1 MFQELTIFIL
11 GLVTGLFGLVA
22 ALYLFVFKR
31 SRIRLVLGV
40 ILAVYAL
47 YLFKDL
53 LYIHEAVA
61 DNPFIYKLLLS
72 IDTWAVPLYVMFAFE
87 FLYPGK
93 MTLRYPGKMTLRKD
107 LLLFGSFPLFTLL
120 YVLYPYDWVYSLMT
134 VYAVVFSGVCICIVL
149 RKTLLYRRMLK
160 GSLSDITHMDVKWL
174 WVSIALLLPNLVLW
188 AFVSSRTDNL
198 LDAVYYLSLSVTWGI
213 IAYKI
218 YYYKYPS
225 ASDLMSGDAH
235 AEAVHAP
242 SHFSEKLVRL
252 AADGYFVRTPH
263 LTLAELAAELGTNRT
278 TLSSYINSS
287 LGTTFYDY
295 VNSSRLEYTE
305 KLLSDPDAKY
315 SVEQLA
321 ELSGFNSL
329 STFRRAFGKKYGST
343 VRGCWKGVDLRFES
357 IFTL

>member
-47 YLFKDL
+47 YLLKDL
-53 LYIHEAVA
+53 LYLQECVA

-93 MTLRYPGKMTLRKD
+93 MTLRKE

-188 AFVSSRTDNL
+188 TFVSSRTDNL

-213 IAYKI
+213 IAYKT
-218 YYYKYPS
+218 YYYRYPS
-225 ASDLMSGDAH
+225 ASDLMSGDTH
-235 AEAVHAP
+235 AEAAVPVP
-242 SHFSEKLVRL
+242 SHFSEKLARL

-263 LTLAELAAELGTNRT
+263 LTLAELAADLGTNRT
-278 TLSSYINSS
+278 TLSSYINNG

-295 VNSSRLEYTE
+295 VNSNRLEYTE
-305 KLLSDPDAKY
+305 KLLSDPGTKY
-315 SVEQLA
+315 SAEQLA

-329 STFRRAFGKKYGST
+329 STFRRAFSKKYGISPQQYRER
-343 VRGCWKGVDLRFES
+343 VLERR
-357 IFTL
+357 

>member
-22 ALYLFVFKR
+22 VLYLFVFER

-47 YLFKDL
+47 YLLKDL
-53 LYIHEAVA
+53 LYLQEGVA

-93 MTLRYPGKMTLRKD
+93 MTLRKD

-134 VYAVVFSGVCICIVL
+134 ICIVL

-188 AFVSSRTDNL
+188 TFVSSRTDNL

-213 IAYKI
+213 IAYKT
-218 YYYKYPS
+218 YYYRYPS
-225 ASDLMSGDAH
+225 ASDLMSGDTH
-235 AEAVHAP
+235 AEAVPVP
-242 SHFSEKLVRL
+242 SHFSEKLARL

-263 LTLAELAAELGTNRT
+263 LTLAELAADLGTNRT
-278 TLSSYINSS
+278 TLSSYINNG

-295 VNSSRLEYTE
+295 VNSNRLEYTE
-305 KLLSDPDAKY
+305 KLLSDPGTKY
-315 SVEQLA
+315 SAEQLA

-329 STFRRAFGKKYGST
+329 STFRRAFSKKYGMSPQQYRER
-343 VRGCWKGVDLRFES
+343 VLERR
-357 IFTL
+357 

>member
-22 ALYLFVFKR
+22 VLYLFVFER

-47 YLFKDL
+47 YLLKDL
-53 LYIHEAVA
+53 LYLQEGVA

-87 FLYPGK
+87 FL
-93 MTLRYPGKMTLRKD
+93 YPGKMTLRKD

-160 GSLSDITHMDVKWL
+160 GSLSDITHMDVK
-174 WVSIALLLPNLVLW
+174 LLLPNLVLW
-188 AFVSSRTDNL
+188 TFVSSRTDNL

-213 IAYKI
+213 IAYKT
-218 YYYKYPS
+218 YYYRYPS
-225 ASDLMSGDAH
+225 ASDLMSGDTH
-235 AEAVHAP
+235 AEAAVPVP
-242 SHFSEKLVRL
+242 SHFSEKLARL

-263 LTLAELAAELGTNRT
+263 LTLAELAADLGTNRT
-278 TLSSYINSS
+278 TLSSYINNG

-295 VNSSRLEYTE
+295 VNSNRLEYTE
-305 KLLSDPDAKY
+305 KLLSDPGTKY
-315 SVEQLA
+315 SAEQLA

-329 STFRRAFGKKYGST
+329 STFRRAFSKKYGISPQQYRER
-343 VRGCWKGVDLRFES
+343 VLERR
-357 IFTL
+357 

>member
-1 MFQELTIFIL
+1 
-11 GLVTGLFGLVA
+11 
-22 ALYLFVFKR
+22 
-31 SRIRLVLGV
+31 
-40 ILAVYAL
+40 
-47 YLFKDL
+47 
-53 LYIHEAVA
+53 
-61 DNPFIYKLLLS
+61 
-72 IDTWAVPLYVMFAFE
+72 
-87 FLYPGK
+87 
-93 MTLRYPGKMTLRKD
+93 MTLRKD

-134 VYAVVFSGVCICIVL
+134 VYAAVFSGVCICIVL
-149 RKTLLYRRMLK
+149 HKTLLYRRMLK
-160 GSLSDITHMDVKWL
+160 SSLSDITHMDVKWL
-174 WVSIALLLPNLVLW
+174 WVTIALLLPNLILW

-213 IAYKI
+213 IAYKT

-329 STFRRAFGKKYGST
+329 STFRRAFGKKYGMSPQQYRER
-343 VRGCWKGVDLRFES
+343 VLERH
-357 IFTL
+357 

>member
-22 ALYLFVFKR
+22 VLYLFVFER

-47 YLFKDL
+47 YLLKDL
-53 LYIHEAVA
+53 LYLQEGVA

-72 IDTWAVPLYVMFAFE
+72 M
-87 FLYPGK
+87 
-93 MTLRYPGKMTLRKD
+93 MTLRKD

-188 AFVSSRTDNL
+188 TFVSSRTDNL

-213 IAYKI
+213 IAYKT
-218 YYYKYPS
+218 YYYRYPS

-235 AEAVHAP
+235 VEAVHAP
-242 SHFSEKLVRL
+242 SHFSEKLVRLRL

-278 TLSSYINSS
+278 TLSSYINNG

-329 STFRRAFGKKYGST
+329 STFRRAFGKKYGMSPQQYRER
-343 VRGCWKGVDLRFES
+343 VLERR
-357 IFTL
+357 

>member
-22 ALYLFVFKR
+22 ALYLFVFEH

-47 YLFKDL
+47 YLLKDL
-53 LYIHEAVA
+53 LYLQEGVA

-87 FLYPGK
+87 FL
-93 MTLRYPGKMTLRKD
+93 YPGKMTLRKD

-278 TLSSYINSS
+278 TLSSYINNS

-305 KLLSDPDAKY
+305 KLLSDPDTKY

-329 STFRRAFGKKYGST
+329 STFRRAFGKKYGMSPQQYRER
-343 VRGCWKGVDLRFES
+343 VLERR
-357 IFTL
+357 

>member
-22 ALYLFVFKR
+22 VLYLFVFER

-47 YLFKDL
+47 YLLKDL
-53 LYIHEAVA
+53 LYLQEGVA

-87 FLYPGK
+87 FL
-93 MTLRYPGKMTLRKD
+93 YPGKMTLRKD

-188 AFVSSRTDNL
+188 TFVSSRTDNL

-213 IAYKI
+213 IAYKT
-218 YYYKYPS
+218 YYYRYPS
-225 ASDLMSGDAH
+225 ASDLMSGDTY
-235 AEAVHAP
+235 AEAVPVP
-242 SHFSEKLVRL
+242 SHFSEKLARL

-263 LTLAELAAELGTNRT
+263 LTLAELAADLGTNRT
-278 TLSSYINSS
+278 TLSSYINNG

-295 VNSSRLEYTE
+295 VNSNRLEYTE
-305 KLLSDPDAKY
+305 KLLSDPGTKY
-315 SVEQLA
+315 SAEQLA

-329 STFRRAFGKKYGST
+329 STFRRAFGKKYGMSPQQYRER
-343 VRGCWKGVDLRFES
+343 VLERR
-357 IFTL
+357 

>member
-47 YLFKDL
+47 YLLKDL
-53 LYIHEAVA
+53 LYLQECVA

-87 FLYPGK
+87 FL
-93 MTLRYPGKMTLRKD
+93 YPGKMTLRKD

-188 AFVSSRTDNL
+188 TFVSSRTDNL

-213 IAYKI
+213 IAYKT
-218 YYYKYPS
+218 YYYRYPS
-225 ASDLMSGDAH
+225 ASDLMSGDTH
-235 AEAVHAP
+235 AEAAVPVP
-242 SHFSEKLVRL
+242 SHFSEKLARL

-263 LTLAELAAELGTNRT
+263 LTLAELAADLGTNRT
-278 TLSSYINSS
+278 TLSSYINNG

-295 VNSSRLEYTE
+295 VNSNRLEYTE
-305 KLLSDPDAKY
+305 KLLSDPGTKY
-315 SVEQLA
+315 SAEQLA

-329 STFRRAFGKKYGST
+329 STFRRAFSKKYGISPQQYRER
-343 VRGCWKGVDLRFES
+343 VLERR
-357 IFTL
+357 

>member
-22 ALYLFVFKR
+22 VLYLFVFER

-47 YLFKDL
+47 YLLKDL
-53 LYIHEAVA
+53 LYLQEGVA

-87 FLYPGK
+87 FLY
-93 MTLRYPGKMTLRKD
+93 LGKMTLRKD

-188 AFVSSRTDNL
+188 TFVSSRTDNL

-213 IAYKI
+213 IAYKT
-218 YYYKYPS
+218 YYYRYPS
-225 ASDLMSGDAH
+225 ASDLMSGDTH
-235 AEAVHAP
+235 AEAAVPVP
-242 SHFSEKLVRL
+242 SHFSEKLARL

-263 LTLAELAAELGTNRT
+263 LTLAELAADLGTNRT
-278 TLSSYINSS
+278 TLSSYINNG

-295 VNSSRLEYTE
+295 VNSNRLEYTE
-305 KLLSDPDAKY
+305 KLLSDPGTKY
-315 SVEQLA
+315 SAEQLA

-329 STFRRAFGKKYGST
+329 STFRRAFSKKYGISPQQYRER
-343 VRGCWKGVDLRFES
+343 VLERR
-357 IFTL
+357 

>member
-47 YLFKDL
+47 YLLKDL
-53 LYIHEAVA
+53 LYLHEAVA
-61 DNPFIYKLLLS
+61 DNPFVYRLLLS
-72 IDTWAVPLYVMFAFE
+72 VDTWAVPLYVMFAFE

-93 MTLRYPGKMTLRKD
+93 MTLRKD
-107 LLLFGSFPLFTLL
+107 LLMFGSFPLFTLL

-134 VYAVVFSGVCICIVL
+134 VYAVVLSGVCICIVL
-149 RKTLLYRRMLK
+149 HKTLLYRRMLK

-188 AFVSSRTDNL
+188 TFVSSRTDNL

-213 IAYKI
+213 IAYKT
-218 YYYKYPS
+218 YYYRYPS
-225 ASDLMSGDAH
+225 ASDLMSGDTH
-235 AEAVHAP
+235 AEAVPVP
-242 SHFSEKLVRL
+242 SHFSEKLARL

-263 LTLAELAAELGTNRT
+263 LTLAELAADLGTNRT
-278 TLSSYINSS
+278 TLSSYINNS

-295 VNSSRLEYTE
+295 VNSNRLEYTE
-305 KLLSDPDAKY
+305 KLLSDPGTKY
-315 SVEQLA
+315 SAEQLA

-329 STFRRAFGKKYGST
+329 STFRRAFSKKYGISPQQYRER
-343 VRGCWKGVDLRFES
+343 VLERR
-357 IFTL
+357 

>member
-1 MFQELTIFIL
+1 M
-11 GLVTGLFGLVA
+11 
-22 ALYLFVFKR
+22 
-31 SRIRLVLGV
+31 SRHCVLGV

-47 YLFKDL
+47 YLLKDL
-53 LYIHEAVA
+53 LYLQEGVA

-87 FLYPGK
+87 FL
-93 MTLRYPGKMTLRKD
+93 YPGKMTLRKD

-188 AFVSSRTDNL
+188 TFVSSRTDNL

-235 AEAVHAP
+235 AEAVHATGRHFRPTSTAVSALHSTIMSTAAVWSTLKSCFRIRMRSIQWSSWPNCPASILFPP
-242 SHFSEKLVRL
+242 SAVLSARNTVCL
-252 AADGYFVRTPH
+252 
-263 LTLAELAAELGTNRT
+263 
-278 TLSSYINSS
+278 LSS
-287 LGTTFYDY
+287 T
-295 VNSSRLEYTE
+295 
-305 KLLSDPDAKY
+305 A
-315 SVEQLA
+315 
-321 ELSGFNSL
+321 
-329 STFRRAFGKKYGST
+329 
-343 VRGCWKGVDLRFES
+343 RGCWKGVD
-357 IFTL
+357 

>member
-47 YLFKDL
+47 YLLKDL
-53 LYIHEAVA
+53 LYLQEGVA
-61 DNPFIYKLLLS
+61 DNPFIYK
-72 IDTWAVPLYVMFAFE
+72 
-87 FLYPGK
+87 
-93 MTLRYPGKMTLRKD
+93 YPGKMTLRKD

-188 AFVSSRTDNL
+188 TFVSSRTDNL

-213 IAYKI
+213 IAYKT
-218 YYYKYPS
+218 YYYRYPS
-225 ASDLMSGDAH
+225 ASDLMSGDTH
-235 AEAVHAP
+235 AEAVP
-242 SHFSEKLVRL
+242 VPPHFSEKLARL

-263 LTLAELAAELGTNRT
+263 LTLAELAADLGTNRT
-278 TLSSYINSS
+278 TLSSYINNS

-295 VNSSRLEYTE
+295 VNSNRLEYTE
-305 KLLSDPDAKY
+305 KLLSDPGTKY
-315 SVEQLA
+315 SAEQLA

-329 STFRRAFGKKYGST
+329 STFRRAFSKKYGISPQQYRER
-343 VRGCWKGVDLRFES
+343 VLERR
-357 IFTL
+357 

>member
-22 ALYLFVFKR
+22 ALYLFVFER

-47 YLFKDL
+47 YLLKDL
-53 LYIHEAVA
+53 LYLQEGVA
-61 DNPFIYKLLLS
+61 DNPFVYRLLLS

-87 FLYPGK
+87 FL
-93 MTLRYPGKMTLRKD
+93 YPGKMTLRKD

-120 YVLYPYDWVYSLMT
+120 YVLYPYDWVYGLMP
-134 VYAVVFSGVCICIVL
+134 VYAAVFSGVCICIVL
-149 RKTLLYRRMLK
+149 HKTLLYRRMLK
-160 GSLSDITHMDVKWL
+160 SSLSDITHMDVKWL
-174 WVSIALLLPNLVLW
+174 WVAIALLLPNLILW

-213 IAYKI
+213 IAYKT

-225 ASDLMSGDAH
+225 ASDLMSGDGH
-235 AEAVHAP
+235 VEAVPVP
-242 SHFSEKLVRL
+242 SHFSEKLARL
-252 AADGYFVRTPH
+252 AAEGYFVKTPH

-278 TLSSYINSS
+278 TLSSYINNS

-305 KLLSDPDAKY
+305 KLLSDPGTKY
-315 SVEQLA
+315 SAEQLA

-329 STFRRAFGKKYGST
+329 STFRRAFSKKYGISPQQYRER
-343 VRGCWKGVDLRFES
+343 VLERR
-357 IFTL
+357 

>member
-22 ALYLFVFKR
+22 ALYLFVFER

-47 YLFKDL
+47 YLLKDL
-53 LYIHEAVA
+53 LYLQEGVA
-61 DNPFIYKLLLS
+61 DNPFVYRLLLS

-87 FLYPGK
+87 FL
-93 MTLRYPGKMTLRKD
+93 YPGKMTLRKD

-120 YVLYPYDWVYSLMT
+120 YVLYPYDWVYGLMP
-134 VYAVVFSGVCICIVL
+134 VYAAVFSGVCICIVL
-149 RKTLLYRRMLK
+149 HKTLLYRRMLK
-160 GSLSDITHMDVKWL
+160 SSLSDITHMDVKWL
-174 WVSIALLLPNLVLW
+174 WVAIALLLPNLILW

-213 IAYKI
+213 IAYKT

-225 ASDLMSGDAH
+225 ASDLMSGDGH
-235 AEAVHAP
+235 VEAVPVP
-242 SHFSEKLVRL
+242 SHFSEKLARL
-252 AADGYFVRTPH
+252 AAEGYFVKTPH

-278 TLSSYINSS
+278 TLSSYINNS

-305 KLLSDPDAKY
+305 KLLSDPGTKY
-315 SVEQLA
+315 SAEQLA

-329 STFRRAFGKKYGST
+329 STFRRAFSKKYGVSPQQYRER
-343 VRGCWKGVDLRFES
+343 VLERR
-357 IFTL
+357 

>member
-47 YLFKDL
+47 YLLKDL
-53 LYIHEAVA
+53 LYLQEGVA

-87 FLYPGK
+87 FL
-93 MTLRYPGKMTLRKD
+93 YPGKMTLRKD

-225 ASDLMSGDAH
+225 ASDLMSGD
-235 AEAVHAP
+235 VP
-242 SHFSEKLVRL
+242 SHFSEKLARL

-263 LTLAELAAELGTNRT
+263 LTLAELAADLGTNRT
-278 TLSSYINSS
+278 TLSSYINNG

-295 VNSSRLEYTE
+295 VNSNRLEYTE
-305 KLLSDPDAKY
+305 KLLSDPGTKY
-315 SVEQLA
+315 SAEQLA

-329 STFRRAFGKKYGST
+329 STFRRAFSKKYGMSPQQYRER
-343 VRGCWKGVDLRFES
+343 VLERR
-357 IFTL
+357 

>member
-22 ALYLFVFKR
+22 VLYLFVFER

-47 YLFKDL
+47 YLLKDL
-53 LYIHEAVA
+53 LYLQEGVA
-61 DNPFIYKLLLS
+61 DNPFVYRLLLS

-87 FLYPGK
+87 FL
-93 MTLRYPGKMTLRKD
+93 YPGKMTLRKD

-120 YVLYPYDWVYSLMT
+120 YVLYPYDWVYGLMP
-134 VYAVVFSGVCICIVL
+134 VYAAVFSGVCICIVL

-174 WVSIALLLPNLVLW
+174 WVAIALLLPNLILW

-213 IAYKI
+213 IAYKT
-218 YYYKYPS
+218 YYYRYPS
-225 ASDLMSGDAH
+225 ASDLMSRDTY
-235 AEAVHAP
+235 AEAVPVP
-242 SHFSEKLVRL
+242 SHFSEKLARL

-263 LTLAELAAELGTNRT
+263 LTLAELAADLGTNRT
-278 TLSSYINSS
+278 TLSSYINNS

-295 VNSSRLEYTE
+295 VNSNRLEYTE
-305 KLLSDPDAKY
+305 KLLSDPGTKY
-315 SVEQLA
+315 SAEQLA

-329 STFRRAFGKKYGST
+329 STFRRAFSKKYGISPQQYRER
-343 VRGCWKGVDLRFES
+343 VLERR
-357 IFTL
+357 

>member
-11 GLVTGLFGLVA
+11 GLVA
-22 ALYLFVFKR
+22 ALYLFVFER

-47 YLFKDL
+47 YLLKDL
-53 LYIHEAVA
+53 LYLQEGVA

-87 FLYPGK
+87 FL
-93 MTLRYPGKMTLRKD
+93 YPGKMTLRKD

-134 VYAVVFSGVCICIVL
+134 VYAAVFSGVCICIVL
-149 RKTLLYRRMLK
+149 HKTLLYRRMLK
-160 GSLSDITHMDVKWL
+160 SSLSDITHMDVKWL
-174 WVSIALLLPNLVLW
+174 WVTIALLLPNLILW

-213 IAYKI
+213 IAYKT

-225 ASDLMSGDAH
+225 ASDLMSGDGH
-235 AEAVHAP
+235 AVTVPVP
-242 SHFSEKLVRL
+242 SHFSEKLARL

-263 LTLAELAAELGTNRT
+263 LTLAELAAELG
-278 TLSSYINSS
+278 I
-287 LGTTFYDY
+287 YDY

-329 STFRRAFGKKYGST
+329 STFRRAFGKKYGMSPQQYRER
-343 VRGCWKGVDLRFES
+343 VLERR
-357 IFTL
+357 

>member
-53 LYIHEAVA
+53 LYLHEAVA
-61 DNPFIYKLLLS
+61 DNPFVYRLLLS
-72 IDTWAVPLYVMFAFE
+72 VDTWAVPLYVMFAFE

-93 MTLRYPGKMTLRKD
+93 MTLGKD
-107 LLLFGSFPLFTLL
+107 LLMFGSFPLFTLL

-188 AFVSSRTDNL
+188 TFVSSRTDNL

-213 IAYKI
+213 IAYKT
-218 YYYKYPS
+218 YYYRYPS
-225 ASDLMSGDAH
+225 ASDLMSGDTH
-235 AEAVHAP
+235 AEAVPVP
-242 SHFSEKLVRL
+242 SHFSEKLARL

-263 LTLAELAAELGTNRT
+263 LTLAELAADLGTNRT
-278 TLSSYINSS
+278 TLSSYINNG

-295 VNSSRLEYTE
+295 VNSNRLEYTE
-305 KLLSDPDAKY
+305 KLLSDPGTKY
-315 SVEQLA
+315 SAEQLA

-329 STFRRAFGKKYGST
+329 STFRRAFSKKYGISPQQYRER
-343 VRGCWKGVDLRFES
+343 VLERR
-357 IFTL
+357 

>member
-47 YLFKDL
+47 YLLKDL
-53 LYIHEAVA
+53 LYLQECVA

-87 FLYPGK
+87 FL
-93 MTLRYPGKMTLRKD
+93 YPGKMTLRKD

-188 AFVSSRTDNL
+188 TFVSSRTDNL

-213 IAYKI
+213 IAYKT
-218 YYYKYPS
+218 YYYRYPS
-225 ASDLMSGDAH
+225 ASDLMSGDTH
-235 AEAVHAP
+235 AEAAVPVP
-242 SHFSEKLVRL
+242 SHFSEKLARL

-263 LTLAELAAELGTNRT
+263 LTLAELAADLGTNRT

-329 STFRRAFGKKYGST
+329 STFRRAFGKKYGMSPQQYRER
-343 VRGCWKGVDLRFES
+343 VLERR
-357 IFTL
+357 

>member
-22 ALYLFVFKR
+22 ALYLFVFER

-47 YLFKDL
+47 YLLKDL
-53 LYIHEAVA
+53 LYLQEGVA
-61 DNPFIYKLLLS
+61 DNPFVYRLLLS
-72 IDTWAVPLYVMFAFE
+72 IDTWAVPLYVMFA
-87 FLYPGK
+87 
-93 MTLRYPGKMTLRKD
+93 RKD

-120 YVLYPYDWVYSLMT
+120 YVLYPYDWVYGLMP
-134 VYAVVFSGVCICIVL
+134 VYAAVFSGVCICIVL
-149 RKTLLYRRMLK
+149 HKTLLYRRMLK
-160 GSLSDITHMDVKWL
+160 SSLSDITHMDVKWL
-174 WVSIALLLPNLVLW
+174 WVAIALLLPNLILW

-213 IAYKI
+213 IAYKT

-225 ASDLMSGDAH
+225 ASDLMSGDGH
-235 AEAVHAP
+235 VEAVPVP
-242 SHFSEKLVRL
+242 SHFSEKLARL
-252 AADGYFVRTPH
+252 AAEGYFVKTPH

-278 TLSSYINSS
+278 TLSSYINNS

-305 KLLSDPDAKY
+305 KLLSDPE
-315 SVEQLA
+315 V
-321 ELSGFNSL
+321 
-329 STFRRAFGKKYGST
+329 FGGAAGRI
-343 VRGCWKGVDLRFES
+343 VRLQFSFYLPTRLRQEIRYVSSAVPREGAGKALIYALNRYLRFD
-357 IFTL
+357 IIGYG

>member
-22 ALYLFVFKR
+22 VLYLFVFE
-31 SRIRLVLGV
+31 

-47 YLFKDL
+47 YLLKDL
-53 LYIHEAVA
+53 LYLQEGVA

-87 FLYPGK
+87 FL
-93 MTLRYPGKMTLRKD
+93 YPGKMTLRKD

-188 AFVSSRTDNL
+188 TFVSSRIDNL

-213 IAYKI
+213 IAYKT

-225 ASDLMSGDAH
+225 ASDLMSGDGH
-235 AEAVHAP
+235 AEAVPVP
-242 SHFSEKLVRL
+242 SHFSEKLARL

-263 LTLAELAAELGTNRT
+263 LTLAELAADLGTNRT
-278 TLSSYINSS
+278 TLSSYINNG

-295 VNSSRLEYTE
+295 VNSNRLEYTE

-329 STFRRAFGKKYGST
+329 STFRRAFSKKYGISPQQYRER
-343 VRGCWKGVDLRFES
+343 VLERR
-357 IFTL
+357 

>member
-47 YLFKDL
+47 YLLKDL
-53 LYIHEAVA
+53 LYLQECVA

-93 MTLRYPGKMTLRKD
+93 MTLRKE

-188 AFVSSRTDNL
+188 TFVSSRTDNL

-213 IAYKI
+213 IAYKT
-218 YYYKYPS
+218 YYYRYPS
-225 ASDLMSGDAH
+225 ASDLMSGDTH
-235 AEAVHAP
+235 AEAAVPVP
-242 SHFSEKLVRL
+242 SHFSEKLARL

-263 LTLAELAAELGTNRT
+263 LTLAELAADLGTNRT
-278 TLSSYINSS
+278 TLSSYINNG

-295 VNSSRLEYTE
+295 VNSNRLEYTE
-305 KLLSDPDAKY
+305 KLLSDPGTKY
-315 SVEQLA
+315 SAEQLA

-329 STFRRAFGKKYGST
+329 STFRRAFSKKYGMSPQQYRER
-343 VRGCWKGVDLRFES
+343 VLERR
-357 IFTL
+357 

>member
-22 ALYLFVFKR
+22 ALYLFVFER

-47 YLFKDL
+47 YLLKDL
-53 LYIHEAVA
+53 LYLQEGVA
-61 DNPFIYKLLLS
+61 DNPFVYRLLLS

-87 FLYPGK
+87 FL
-93 MTLRYPGKMTLRKD
+93 YPGKMTLRKD

-120 YVLYPYDWVYSLMT
+120 YVLYPYDWVYGLMP
-134 VYAVVFSGVCICIVL
+134 VYAAVFSGVCICIVL
-149 RKTLLYRRMLK
+149 HKTLLYRRMLK
-160 GSLSDITHMDVKWL
+160 SSLSDITHMDVKWL
-174 WVSIALLLPNLVLW
+174 WVAIALLLPNLILW
-188 AFVSSRTDNL
+188 AFVSSRN
-198 LDAVYYLSLSVTWGI
+198 LSLSVTWGI
-213 IAYKI
+213 IAYKT

-225 ASDLMSGDAH
+225 ASDLMSGDGH
-235 AEAVHAP
+235 VEAVPVP
-242 SHFSEKLVRL
+242 SHFSEKLARL
-252 AADGYFVRTPH
+252 AAEGYFVKTPH

-278 TLSSYINSS
+278 TLSSYINNS

-305 KLLSDPDAKY
+305 KLLSDPDTKY
-315 SVEQLA
+315 SAEQLA

-329 STFRRAFGKKYGST
+329 STFRRAFGKKYGMSPQQYRER
-343 VRGCWKGVDLRFES
+343 VLERR
-357 IFTL
+357 

>member
-11 GLVTGLFGLVA
+11 GLV
-22 ALYLFVFKR
+22 
-31 SRIRLVLGV
+31 
-40 ILAVYAL
+40 
-47 YLFKDL
+47 DL
-53 LYIHEAVA
+53 LYLQEGVA

-87 FLYPGK
+87 FL
-93 MTLRYPGKMTLRKD
+93 YPGKMTLRKD

-188 AFVSSRTDNL
+188 TFVSSRTDNL

-329 STFRRAFGKKYGST
+329 STFRRAFGKKYG
-343 VRGCWKGVDLRFES
+343 GVDLRFES